1 MKRKKLTLR
10 ERKKQYKTVIKYF
23 RMKEE
28 FHRKKEAN
36 YLNDYLQAMDYE
48 TGGYRD

>member
-10 ERKKQYKTVIKYF
+10 ERKKQFKTAIKYF

-28 FHRKKEAN
+28 SRRKEESNK
-36 YLNDYLQAMDYE
+36 LNKSFTSYNV
-48 TGGYRD
+48 